1 MQFDMTG
8 THGEYNDADYCE
20 TRRNFKAET
29 LGEAVNHISIF
40 LKSLGYN
47 FDHLEVR
54 NSFEDKNPTYDGM

>member
-8 THGEYNDADYCE
+8 THGEYNDSDYFNA
-20 TRRNFKAET
+20 RREFKVET
-29 LGEAVNHISIF
+29 LGEAVGHIEMF

-54 NSFEDKNPTYDGM
+54 NDSTPPRAECKF